1 MCMVKKVIL
10 FACIVIIVLLIA
22 GGYLFYSNNE
32 KSLQSS
38 QGASSTPKPTSGSM
52 MDQVTDLFA
61 KSVSVTCDYTDE
73 EGRKTLAYVKAGA
86 VRVDTSGKTPEESG
100 SVIVKDNRMH
110 FWNGNE
116 GITMEFN
123 TEEMM
128 KNAPSITISPN
139 PSGSK
144 QEGANGQ
151 EVLASLEKFKD
162 NCKPTVVN
170 DSVFIPPS
178 NVKFVD
184 YTQMMKQTQSG
195 SGMTQ
200 EQLMKMQQPSGSQ

>member
-1 MCMVKKVIL
+1 MVKKVIL

>member
-10 FACIVIIVLLIA
+10 FACIVLIVLLIA
-22 GGYLFYSNNE
+22 GGYIFYSNNE

-38 QGASSTPKPTSGSM
+38 QGVSSTSKPTSGSM

-184 YTQMMKQTQSG
+184 YTQMMKQTQQMQKSG
-195 SGMTQ
+195 GTMTQ
-200 EQLMKMQQPSGSQ
+200 E